1 MHRILLG
8 VGIAMA
14 ALAASPQSAGASE
27 PRPYCLT
34 GGRGSTG
41 GIPDCSY
48 HTWEQCRAA
57 IGGGGDACMVNP
69 ELAWRGL
76 EPPRNQPR
84 TRRQQ
89 QRY

>member
-1 MHRILLG
+1 DTQPSN
-8 VGIAMA
+8 A
-14 ALAASPQSAGASE
+14 AE

-57 IGGGGDACMVNP
+57 IGGGGDACMANP
-69 ELAWRGL
+69 ELSWRAL
-76 EPPRNQPR
+76 DRAATQPKPR
-84 TRRQQ
+84 RRQQ